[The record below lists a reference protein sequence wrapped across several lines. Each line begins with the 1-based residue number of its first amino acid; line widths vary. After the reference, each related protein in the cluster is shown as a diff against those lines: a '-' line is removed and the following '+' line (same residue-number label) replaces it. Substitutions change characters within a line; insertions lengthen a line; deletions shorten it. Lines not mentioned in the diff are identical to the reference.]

1 MPLGTALVTGAS
13 SGIGEVFARRLAQ
26 RNWDVVLVARRLD
39 RLEAIAAALTESYGI
54 KATPLQADLVD
65 PQAPEALKEKL
76 GEAEIRVDYLVNNA
90 GLGMGGAFISQPYQK
105 IETTLQL
112 NIAALTKLTYLFLP
126 AMLERKRGF
135 ICNVASTGAF
145 QPVPHFAVY
154 AATKAYVLHFTEAL
168 AEELAGTGVTASCL
182 CPGATTTE
190 FNDHSGVNSDFA
202 RFAYQSPEEVVD
214 AAIAGMDRGETV
226 VVPGMLNQVHVGAV
240 RLTPRTVVRKLAGI
254 IYHRSLQP

>member
-182 CPGATTTE
+182 CP
-190 FNDHSGVNSDFA
+190 
-202 RFAYQSPEEVVD
+202 
-214 AAIAGMDRGETV
+214 
-226 VVPGMLNQVHVGAV
+226 
-240 RLTPRTVVRKLAGI
+240 
-254 IYHRSLQP
+254 